1 MDAMTLMANQFGD
14 FSRFNGTTQNIKKK
28 NVFCVTA
35 FNQPY
40 NSPLQ
45 ICIAGHMHFSK
56 KKKVSDMFFSSFFTS
71 WTITGEKCTRAHLQ
85 ENKSIYVYISISI
98 SIYIYIYISI
108 WKPFW
113 KRLYIYIYLIQ
124 CGVQIKLLLLLII
137 ARLFRYSDRER
148 VFKCGRKLKTQT
160 TRCLKIFQRSYT
172 N

>member
-28 NVFCVTA
+28 MFFVWRLLITHIIRHCKFV
-35 FNQPY
+35 
-40 NSPLQ
+40 LQ
-45 ICIAGHMHFSK
+45 GTCTFL

-71 WTITGEKCTRAHLQ
+71 WTITGEKCTRAHVQ
-85 ENKSIYVYISISI
+85 ENK
-98 SIYIYIYISI
+98 SIYIYIYI
-108 WKPFW
+108 
-113 KRLYIYIYLIQ
+113 IQ

-160 TRCLKIFQRSYT
+160 SRCLKIFQRSYT

>member
-28 NVFCVTA
+28 MFFVWRLLISHIIRHCKFV
-35 FNQPY
+35 
-40 NSPLQ
+40 LQ
-45 ICIAGHMHFSK
+45 GTCTFL

-85 ENKSIYVYISISI
+85 ENKSIYIYIYENLFENSC
-98 SIYIYIYISI
+98 IYIYI
-108 WKPFW
+108 
-113 KRLYIYIYLIQ
+113 IQ

-160 TRCLKIFQRSYT
+160 TRFFFFCILMNFLF
-172 N
+172 

>member
-28 NVFCVTA
+28 MFFVWRLLISHIIRHCKFV
-35 FNQPY
+35 
-40 NSPLQ
+40 LQ
-45 ICIAGHMHFSK
+45 GTCTFL

-71 WTITGEKCTRAHLQ
+71 WTITGEKCTRVHVQ
-85 ENKSIYVYISISI
+85 ENKSIY
-98 SIYIYIYISI
+98 IYV
-108 WKPFW
+108 
-113 KRLYIYIYLIQ
+113 IQ

-160 TRCLKIFQRSYT
+160 SRCLKIFQRSYT

>member
-28 NVFCVTA
+28 IFFVWRLLISHIIRHSKFV
-35 FNQPY
+35 
-40 NSPLQ
+40 LQ
-45 ICIAGHMHFSK
+45 GTCTFLK
-56 KKKVSDMFFSSFFTS
+56 KKSQRHVLFEFFHKLDNNG
-71 WTITGEKCTRAHLQ
+71 WKMHTGARARKQ
-85 ENKSIYVYISISI
+85 K
-98 SIYIYIYISI
+98 YIYISI
-108 WKPFW
+108 YISLYENLFENGCI
-113 KRLYIYIYLIQ
+113 YIYIIQ

-160 TRCLKIFQRSYT
+160 SRCLKIFQKSYT